1 MFDQVLG
8 QTSLTTLVLFTA
20 LALIFLLLWF
30 VINRASVKANLQV
43 RLLAEIAEQ
52 QRRQTELLEQLVN
65 AQSTDLPDD
74 QDNDPALSFSKFVP
88 ER

>member
-8 QTSLTTLVLFTA
+8 QTSLATLMLFA
-20 LALIFLLLWF
+20 LSALIFLLLWF
-30 VINRASVKANLQV
+30 VVNRASVKANLQV

-65 AQSTDLPDD
+65 AQVKDSPGYRDD
-74 QDNDPALSFSKFVP
+74 DPALNFSKFVP